1 MWFKLRTML
10 PHIRNERHFITP
22 EKAIKILAKHGTD
35 ITFSEAKI
43 MLELLYKLANLSVSQ
58 ANKRVMK
65 HNKKG
70 LEERKNGKTKNQIL

>member
-1 MWFKLRTML
+1 ML
-10 PHIRNERHFITP
+10 PHIRNEKRNVTP

-43 MLELLYKLANLSVSQ
+43 MLEFLYKLANLSVSQ
-58 ANKRVMK
+58 ANKRAIK
-65 HNKKG
+65 HYKQG

>member
-1 MWFKLRTML
+1 ML
-10 PHIRNERHFITP
+10 PHIRNEKRNVTP

-58 ANKRVMK
+58 ANKRAMK
-65 HNKKG
+65 HHKQG